1 MRSLSSSPLTGSDA
15 VSSRFAARYRRYAA
29 ASNSATVATA
39 SLVTGSD
46 SIIRSALRRACRLGT
61 NGCGCRDDQRRGIPS
76 WLPAE
81 PTPTTV
87 SALRPA
93 RCLVYWSISCS
104 GNRYSRRFENVQ
116 SSVAGS
122 QMRSNQPVI
131 GRGSCCRAGRAVDN
145 GRLRRANTSCVNAFS
160 DEDPQ
165 FHCTAYRRRTRCD
178 LERHLSLAAETRQI
192 RDSR

>member
-29 ASNSATVATA
+29 ASNSATVAMA
-39 SLVTGSD
+39 SLVMGSD
-46 SIIRSALRRACRLGT
+46 SIIRSALRRAAGWKRTAG
-61 NGCGCRDDQRRGIPS
+61 RRDQRSGIPS

-116 SSVAGS
+116 SWGPDGRCVQAGG
-122 QMRSNQPVI
+122 RSCAEQELQLV
-131 GRGSCCRAGRAVDN
+131 GAVERGCGWQTRADQHI
-145 GRLRRANTSCVNAFS
+145 CQ
-160 DEDPQ
+160 E
-165 FHCTAYRRRTRCD
+165 RTGATI
-178 LERHLSLAAETRQI
+178 LVLQTL
-192 RDSR
+192 